1 MHVSKAVLL
10 VSLIGV
16 AGGCGSSPTAPP
28 APQPTP
34 TPAQPVL
41 ATFADP
47 SSSFSTKDVHDV
59 KDHIVNFDTSTN
71 SLIWSLTGQKF
82 TGYPVSGNLIG
93 GTFQARF
100 GTKDGDCRAYFTEA
114 ATGTICDIE
123 VSGGGIAI
131 SPTPTTPGGPCK

>member
-10 VSLIGV
+10 VSLIGG

-28 APQPTP
+28 TQQPTQ
-34 TPAQPVL
+34 TPVQPVL

-71 SLIWSLTGQKF
+71 SLIWSMTGQKF
-82 TGYPVSGNLIG
+82 TGYPVSGNFIG
-93 GTFQARF
+93 GDKQFQAFF
-100 GTKDGDCRAYFTEA
+100 GTKDGDCRAYFASVCGRWLPWSASSSLPASCSHSASIRTR
-114 ATGTICDIE
+114 
-123 VSGGGIAI
+123 
-131 SPTPTTPGGPCK
+131 